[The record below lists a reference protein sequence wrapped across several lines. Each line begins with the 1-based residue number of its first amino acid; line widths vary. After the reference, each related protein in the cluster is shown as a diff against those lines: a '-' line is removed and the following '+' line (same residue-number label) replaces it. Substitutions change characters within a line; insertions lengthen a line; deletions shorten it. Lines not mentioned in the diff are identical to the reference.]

1 MYQFAFKMFIHDRF
15 NVWVMRS
22 NNTADSARG
31 ESSKK
36 KTSPRRN
43 FLRAASLVG
52 LAGVAGCLGGS
63 SGDGGSD
70 GSSGDGGSDG
80 SSGDGSSGGGG
91 SDGSSSEET
100 STQTSTPS
108 LEERAK
114 EEGALKIA
122 TTQTGIEPIIKDFE
136 SDYGIQVNVL
146 RAHGQELY
154 SRLIQEQQ
162 AGKLNWDVNG
172 NGGVSPLYYEAVI
185 QGEMLQE
192 LPDATVENNVAE
204 KGSKGIT
211 GKPYEMKML
220 SPIMNK
226 DMVSDPPANNDE
238 LFQDKWSEK
247 MLVDPRDG
255 FRVISSLRHIGFSE
269 SEIDEYIN
277 NLAGIASLH
286 ESHFDI
292 GQMVARGEAPLGA
305 TYLKYQYYDFGE
317 PLEALSDL
325 QPFPRTATA
334 PRWGMFKEPPNP
346 NAAELFLKYL
356 FDHEYDLFVE
366 QYSNDLVKEPGEL
379 DTENWW
385 LGGFEWAESADLDAM
400 DKRFKNA
407 LGIEA

>member
-1 MYQFAFKMFIHDRF
+1 
-15 NVWVMRS
+15 MRS
-22 NNTADSARG
+22 NNTADPARG
-31 ESSKK
+31 ESCNK
-36 KTSPRRN
+36 KTSPRRS
-43 FLRAASLVG
+43 FLRTASFVG

-70 GSSGDGGSDG
+70 GSS
-80 SSGDGSSGGGG
+80 
-91 SDGSSSEET
+91 SEET
-100 STQTSTPS
+100 STQTLTPS

-172 NGGVSPLYYEAVI
+172 NGGVSPLYYQAVI

-192 LPDATVENNVAE
+192 LPDVTVENNVAE

-325 QPFPRTATA
+325 QPFPRTATS

-366 QYSNDLVKEPGEL
+366 QFSEDIVKEPGGL
-379 DTENWW
+379 NKDDWW